1 MVFHGEKI
9 PHAPDEGERGKI
21 LKVNAFIVV
30 ARMIRADINTGFFHI
45 QRNEFQL
52 FVGQNM
58 LELVQLFFCDIDNPD
73 LGKSLGNPV
82 ADLFHG
88 AF

>member
-1 MVFHGEKI
+1 MQI
-9 PHAPDEGERGKI
+9 
-21 LKVNAFIVV
+21 KVN
-30 ARMIRADINTGFFHI
+30 D
-45 QRNEFQL
+45 NEFQL

-73 LGKSLGNPV
+73 LGKSLSNPV

>member
-1 MVFHGEKI
+1 MQI
-9 PHAPDEGERGKI
+9 
-21 LKVNAFIVV
+21 KVN
-30 ARMIRADINTGFFHI
+30 D
-45 QRNEFQL
+45 NEFQL

-58 LELVQLFFCDIDNPD
+58 LELVQLFFRDIDNSN
-73 LGKSLGNPV
+73 LGKTLGNPV